1 MKEVKRRKTEQT
13 IIMVDASSKASCSSM
28 K

>member
-13 IIMVDASSKASCSSM
+13 IIMVDASSKGLVLR
-28 K
+28 